1 MIHILLLIL
10 KILGFLILGILAL
23 IVLLAL
29 IFLIS
34 PVVYRIHVS
43 RKDTLDSLEGSVR
56 FHWLFR
62 LISGEVRYEAG
73 ELSWRFRAAWKRFGS
88 GDDDDASGKTEEA
101 EEPEEKQPPQIPEK
115 QQAASA
121 VKEKEQVTVSKEKE
135 ESSVS
140 EEEGKKAAALK
151 EEPEKGAAS
160 KEKPEK
166 IPVPKEKPKKS
177 SSSAEKKKAPQE
189 KRKSEKI
196 YEKIQKFLE
205 KIKYTFQ
212 KICDKIRALK
222 QKKDA
227 LMEFIQDE
235 VHQNAFRR
243 GVKEIKRLLGFLKPD
258 QADIEV
264 EFGFAD
270 PAYTGYT
277 LAAVSIFWPVIG
289 EYTRIQPDFEH
300 RVLRGRA
307 DVKGK
312 IRAVYAVILAWNLV
326 WDKNVRT
333 TFKHVRKFIK

>member
-43 RKDTLDSLEGSVR
+43 GKDTPDSLEGSVR

-73 ELSWRFRAAWKRFGS
+73 ELSWRFRAAWKRFES
-88 GDDDDASGKTEEA
+88 GDADDASEKTEEA
-101 EEPEEKQPPQIPEK
+101 EEPEEKQPPQISEKQPPQIPEK

-121 VKEKEQVTVSKEKE
+121 VKEKE
-135 ESSVS
+135 
-140 EEEGKKAAALK
+140 
-151 EEPEKGAAS
+151 
-160 KEKPEK
+160 K
-166 IPVPKEKPKKS
+166 IPVPKEKSKKA

-189 KRKSEKI
+189 KKESEKI

>member
-23 IVLLAL
+23 VVLLAVV
-29 IFLIS
+29 FLIS

-43 RKDTLDSLEGSVR
+43 GKDTPDSLEGSVR

-62 LISGEVRYEAG
+62 LVSGEVRYEAG
-73 ELSWRFRAAWKRFGS
+73 ELSWRFRAAWKRFES
-88 GDDDDASGKTEEA
+88 GADENTSEKTEEA
-101 EEPEEKQPPQIPEK
+101 EEPEEKQSPQIPEK

-121 VKEKEQVTVSKEKE
+121 VKEKE
-135 ESSVS
+135 
-140 EEEGKKAAALK
+140 
-151 EEPEKGAAS
+151 
-160 KEKPEK
+160 K
-166 IPVPKEKPKKS
+166 IPVPKEKSKKA

-189 KRKSEKI
+189 KKKSEKI

-227 LMEFIQDE
+227 LVEFIQDE

-264 EFGFAD
+264 EFGFTD

-289 EYTRIQPDFEH
+289 EYTSIQPDFEH